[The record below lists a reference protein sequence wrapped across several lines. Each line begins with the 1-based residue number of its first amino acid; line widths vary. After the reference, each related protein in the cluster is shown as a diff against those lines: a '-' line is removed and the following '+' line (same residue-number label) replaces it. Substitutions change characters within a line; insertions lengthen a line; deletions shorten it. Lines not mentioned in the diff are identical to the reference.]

1 MKQISDDALVLA
13 LATRVFALNPLS
25 PTDAPLVRVLK
36 DWFNLVFDAGRSR
49 AWAGE
54 VLVNFIEACRHKAGR
69 ETWGVAMHRWGLAW
83 IVAGEWPAWRKPHE
97 PLFCPHCHRLIDKKH
112 RGHWKK
118 Q

>member
-1 MKQISDDALVLA
+1 MKRISDDALVLD

-36 DWFNLVFDAGRSR
+36 DWFNLVFDAGRSP
-49 AWAGE
+49 AWVRE

-69 ETWGVAMHRWGLAW
+69 ETWGVAMHRWGLASS
-83 IVAGEWPAWRKPHE
+83 VAGEWSALRKPPE
-97 PLFCPHCHRLIDKKH
+97 PLVCPHCHGLVDKKH
-112 RGHWKK
+112 RVHWKK